1 MRLLAARND
10 RLGDF
15 MLAWPALQ
23 TLHLSVPDAHLAVLA
38 QAYTAPLAKL
48 CKGVDEV
55 IEDPREDG
63 ELGNARAL
71 ARLFRPSRFDAAV
84 ALFSRFDV
92 ALGLALARIPLR
104 VAPATKLAQVFY
116 THRLKQ
122 HRSQSTKPEWVY
134 NLELAEF
141 FLRQLGVE
149 HSVWAQPPYLT
160 FPLSLLSENRRKLA
174 QRLGIEATRA
184 WAFIHPGHG
193 GSSPTLPVDLFARI
207 ARELAAAGA
216 VPVISEGPADA
227 AAAEALAGALG
238 GVGHVRYRSEAGLDA
253 FARDLAVADVFI
265 SGSTGPLHMAG
276 ALDVPTVGFYPH
288 RRSASALRWQTLNSD
303 QRRLAFMPPPS
314 AGEHDFAALDIG
326 AVCRTISAFLARVVP
341 GHARGATSPHT

>member
-1 MRLLAARND
+1 MKLLAARND

-23 TLHLSVPDAHLAVLA
+23 TLHLSLPKAHLAVLA
-38 QAYTAPLAKL
+38 QAYTAPLARL

-55 IEDPREDG
+55 IEDPRENG
-63 ELGNARAL
+63 EWRNARAL
-71 ARLFRPSRFDAAV
+71 AGLLRPAAFDAAV

-92 ALGLALARIPLR
+92 ALGLALARIPVR
-104 VAPATKLAQVFY
+104 VAPATKLAQLLY

-134 NLELAEF
+134 NLELVEF
-141 FLRQLGVE
+141 FLAQLGVK
-149 HSVWAQPPYLT
+149 HSVWAQPPYLS
-160 FPLSLLSENRRKLA
+160 FPLSALSENRRDLA
-174 QRLGIEATRA
+174 QRLGVEATQA

-227 AAAEALAGALG
+227 AAADALAAALG
-238 GVGHVRYRSEAGLDA
+238 DVKHVRYRSEAGLDVY
-253 FARDLAVADVFI
+253 ARDLAVVDMFI
-265 SGSTGPLHMAG
+265 SGSTGPLHIAG

-288 RRSASALRWQTLNSD
+288 RRSASALRWQTLNSE
-303 QRRLAFMPPPS
+303 QRRLAFMPPPT
-314 AGEHDFAALDIG
+314 AGEHDFSALDFG
-326 AVCRTISAFLARVVP
+326 VVCGGIRAFLGRVAPGRARV
-341 GHARGATSPHT
+341 AISPHI